1 MNDLVYSLNGGLV
14 TDQNKISTISKVDI
28 NSIQKLIRNYKQ
40 DLECFGELGF
50 ELQKIAKTNK
60 KIYFLNEQQATLLL
74 TYMKNSES
82 VRNAK
87 KVLVFAFYQMKEKLR
102 SLEQEQE
109 KARFKSLSD
118 ENQRLNSLNHHQKIG
133 YKSQLKQQKEK
144 YENKIKALKYDL
156 ENKKELS
163 FKRKLSQKE
172 LLELRKILAKDYN
185 IVCFKEW
192 EMSLFAEKIGK
203 NSVFEVVLNKL
214 EKELNYWKN
223 YEKYEEK
230 WKKNIKELKM
240 KLVDKLKK
248 AYDYKKEL
256 YKAEKGSSSK
266 EYHIENAEIFQDFI
280 ELELLQCEDIERRYF
295 LMQIYRYGYQNIR
308 SLNSK
313 LAFKAKLDND
323 DINFIK
329 ILKEANI
336 LHALNEIYTT
346 KEVKKIA
353 KD

>member
-28 NSIQKLIRNYKQ
+28 NSIQRLIRNYKQ

-118 ENQRLNSLNHHQKIG
+118 ENLRLNSLNHHQKIG
-133 YKSQLKQQKEK
+133 YKSQLAQQKEK

-156 ENKKELS
+156 EKKKELS

-185 IVCFKEW
+185 MVCFKEW
-192 EMSLFAEKIGK
+192 EFEFLAEKIALESTK
-203 NSVFEVVLNKL
+203 MTTWDAVVKKL
-214 EKELNYWKN
+214 KQSLDYWQN
-223 YEKYEEK
+223 YEEYEEK
-230 WKKNIKELKM
+230 W
-240 KLVDKLKK
+240 
-248 AYDYKKEL
+248 
-256 YKAEKGSSSK
+256 
-266 EYHIENAEIFQDFI
+266 
-280 ELELLQCEDIERRYF
+280 R
-295 LMQIYRYGYQNIR
+295 
-308 SLNSK
+308 
-313 LAFKAKLDND
+313 
-323 DINFIK
+323 K
-329 ILKEANI
+329 ILRR
-336 LHALNEIYTT
+336 
-346 KEVKKIA
+346 
-353 KD
+353 

>member
-109 KARFKSLSD
+109 KARFKTLSD

-133 YKSQLKQQKEK
+133 YKSQLAQQKEH

-163 FKRKLSQKE
+163 FKRKLSDEE
-172 LLELRKILAKDYN
+172 LLELRKILARDYN
-185 IVCFKEW
+185 ILCMKEW
-192 EMSLFAEKIGK
+192 EFSLFAEKIGK
-203 NSVFEVVLNKL
+203 NEVFEAVLNKL
-214 EKELNYWKN
+214 EKELKYWQN
-223 YEKYEEK
+223 YEEYEEK
-230 WKKNIKELKM
+230 WKKIL
-240 KLVDKLKK
+240 
-248 AYDYKKEL
+248 
-256 YKAEKGSSSK
+256 
-266 EYHIENAEIFQDFI
+266 
-280 ELELLQCEDIERRYF
+280 
-295 LMQIYRYGYQNIR
+295 R
-308 SLNSK
+308 S
-313 LAFKAKLDND
+313 
-323 DINFIK
+323 
-329 ILKEANI
+329 
-336 LHALNEIYTT
+336 
-346 KEVKKIA
+346 
-353 KD
+353 